1 MYEFL
6 DEVPR
11 KYHKVDFSREGGYE
25 EPEVK
30 REEVPLKLANVISS
44 LGTDGLHYPVLD
56 LDIPAYLVPS
66 STPGHSH
73 LYLNIEID
81 ADTYFELL
89 DVLSGAGI
97 LESGY
102 VAASEARGYSSVRLP
117 WVKKDEGGDEGRND
131 LPVPAQGSALVV
143 VSPQPWEMS

>member
-1 MYEFL
+1 MFEFL

-11 KYHKVDFSREGGYE
+11 KYHKVDFETHDYE
-25 EPEVK
+25 ASPS
-30 REEVPLKLANVISS
+30 EEVPREQANVVSS
-44 LGTDGLHYPVLD
+44 IGTDGLHYPVLD

-73 LYLNIEID
+73 LYLNIGID

-89 DVLSGAGI
+89 QVLFKAGI
-97 LESGY
+97 LENGY
-102 VAASEARGYSSVRLP
+102 VSASERRDFTSVRLP
-117 WVKKDEGGDEGRND
+117 WVKKGEGRNEGRND